1 MNHKNESIGT
11 KTRYEILDCLDLKK
25 DYWGIKQNNQNI
37 DLKQKP
43 ANPRK
48 DSERNGNSRKSSIN
62 PSNVDYI
69 KRSRFNSRAD
79 ELKTTKE
86 ENPDLMDELVSSLG
100 ADIQFYQCFRL
111 TEEEFEP
118 IKKANI
124 KFINEFQKHGIRNIK
139 KLQEE
144 FLKLIEEVPCEKFI
158 AVGHLIEIMFSLNV
172 SRAECLKN
180 YLLEF
185 FQNKILDGEDIKHG

>member
-1 MNHKNESIGT
+1 MIGT

-25 DYWGIKQNNQNI
+25 ANWGIRQNNNKDDEFIKKLNANTNI
-37 DLKQKP
+37 
-43 ANPRK
+43 RK

-79 ELKTTKE
+79 ELKTTQE
-86 ENPDLMDELVSSLG
+86 ENPDLMDELVNSLG

-118 IKKANI
+118 IKKANM
-124 KFINEFQKHGIRNIK
+124 KFINEFQKHGIRNIRR
-139 KLQEE
+139 LQED
-144 FLKLIEEVPCEKFI
+144 FIKLIDEVPCEKFI

-172 SRAECLKN
+172 SRAESLKN

-185 FQNKILDGEDIKHG
+185 YQNKILDGEDIKHG